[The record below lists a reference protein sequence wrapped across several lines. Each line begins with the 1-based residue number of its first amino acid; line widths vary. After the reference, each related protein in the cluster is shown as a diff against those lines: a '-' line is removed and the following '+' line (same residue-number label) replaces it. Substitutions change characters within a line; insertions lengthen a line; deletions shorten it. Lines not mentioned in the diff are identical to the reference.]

1 MAFLAIVSAD
11 VSYRILVVK
20 LARILPRPSHGI
32 SKGLARE
39 WGKVRVVKP
48 PVYSKRYNLAVLC
61 AICESV

>member
-1 MAFLAIVSAD
+1 MAFLAIISAD

-20 LARILPRPSHGI
+20 LAKILSRPSHGI
-32 SKGLARE
+32 SKGLAKK

-48 PVYSKRYNLAVLC
+48 QVYSKRFNLAVLC